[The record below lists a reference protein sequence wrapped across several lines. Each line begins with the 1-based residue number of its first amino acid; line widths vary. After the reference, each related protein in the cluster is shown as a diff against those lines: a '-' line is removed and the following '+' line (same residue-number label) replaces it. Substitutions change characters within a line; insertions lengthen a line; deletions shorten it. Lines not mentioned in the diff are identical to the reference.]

1 MRTYLIDNEQ
11 NEIIIDLTKTVL
23 HGREMV
29 EFDFSSLEDGQ
40 RTRQQNVKVRKLAG
54 DYFVSFDGLCWK
66 RVARQE
72 LPKRIVAVDRVYDVY
87 RGYKPSGLATG
98 AAGDLVTQM
107 PGKVVQIGIKPGDK
121 VTQGQTL
128 LILEA
133 MKMENEIKTSVDGTV
148 KAVHVKV
155 GDALEQGVLMI
166 ELDV

>member
-1 MRTYLIDNEQ
+1 
-11 NEIIIDLTKTVL
+11 
-23 HGREMV
+23 
-29 EFDFSSLEDGQ
+29 
-40 RTRQQNVKVRKLAG
+40 
-54 DYFVSFDGLCWK
+54 
-66 RVARQE
+66 
-72 LPKRIVAVDRVYDVY
+72 
-87 RGYKPSGLATG
+87 
-98 AAGDLVTQM
+98 M